1 MPNKNSEFQ
10 PCRNSEL
17 ESFQTMSKDHRKNS
31 SILETM
37 FSRFRSRFIEKTT
50 MERLE
55 MNGTSDGNTNM
66 YYIYCIYIYIN
77 LWLQLGLV
85 QKLSRS
91 SIRWLRSLMWQAVQA
106 QECPQGGGQRA
117 MGVWRHDDSSDDSSS
132 TDSDMEDFLKSTHS
146 LPERFCFHFLLVKL
160 LVFHGRKSLR
170 GPQWILL

>member
-1 MPNKNSEFQ
+1 MKNTGSV
-10 PCRNSEL
+10 
-17 ESFQTMSKDHRKNS
+17 
-31 SILETM
+31 
-37 FSRFRSRFIEKTT
+37 
-50 MERLE
+50 
-55 MNGTSDGNTNM
+55 
-66 YYIYCIYIYIN
+66 YVYIN